1 MYASIAVWL
10 GLGGYLF
17 ILGKKAARLEER
29 LERLEYAAEKSVN
42 GDAGDDA

>member
-17 ILGKKAARLEER
+17 FLGKKAARLENR
-29 LERLEYAAEKSVN
+29 LERLEYAAEKAVN
-42 GDAGDDA
+42 NNIKDDA